1 MFTNIRNAENSEF
14 QSLNLRRYLLT
25 FGYYFNNEK
34 VQLEPSI
41 MGQFIERTGEIFVDF
56 NFKVYYM
63 IGSNTQLW
71 AVLSYRNSFEGNN
84 IENLKQ
90 LTPIIGVNYKRFMFA
105 YTYTYQL
112 GDLAIDTGGFN
123 QFTIGINLSC
133 RKQRATGCPNVNSL
147 F

>member
-1 MFTNIRNAENSEF
+1 M
-14 QSLNLRRYLLT
+14 
-25 FGYYFNNEK
+25 
-34 VQLEPSI
+34 V
-41 MGQFIERTGEIFVDF
+41 
-56 NFKVYYM
+56 
-63 IGSNTQLW
+63 GSNAQLW
-71 AVLSYRNSFEGNN
+71 AVLSYRNSFEGNS

-90 LTPIIGVNYKRFMFA
+90 LTPIIGINYKRFMFA

-123 QFTIGINLSC
+123 QITIGINLSC